1 MTGGGIP
8 VSDSRSFLG
17 VGASH
22 MHHEFIF
29 PLSYRSA
36 ATRLAVAFVLWSAV
50 WVVTSDYLLH
60 FLFGSGFDFW
70 PLETGKGLIY
80 VAVSG
85 VLLWLSARATERDDA
100 ARRAAN
106 ESKLRSLKES
116 GLIGVS
122 SWGSDGKITYVN
134 ETLAQMLEYAEPE
147 IIGTDGKQY
156 IPAEYAETYRRAEL
170 ELHLCGRTSIHELQ
184 LIRKDGA
191 RVPVLGGR
199 ALVEGADGGGIG
211 YFLDISELKSSEA
224 QRKLL
229 EAELLHSERLNA
241 LGQLAG
247 AVAHD
252 FNNQLAV
259 IMGYA
264 ALLEANLGS
273 DESSRRNV
281 EQVFRAADRARSLI
295 RQLLAFSRK
304 QVLQPKVLDLNTV
317 LKETDPM
324 LRRLLPESIQL
335 VLKLSPEQQLVEMDE
350 AQFEQVLLNLVVNA
364 RDAMPEGGVL
374 TLNVFDSTVESKELT
389 LGPSEHVILEVCDT
403 GLGIEDLT
411 KERIFEP
418 FFTTKQYRGGTGL
431 GLSTVYGIITQ
442 SGGNISVDSAIG
454 KGTTFK
460 VKLPRLQNS
469 HLEPK
474 VLVRPKVDFAPLV
487 GTVLLV
493 EDLRELREATAQI
506 LAQNGLQVLQ
516 AKDGMEAVQ
525 VALRHTRI
533 DLVLSDIA
541 MPLLSGPDAVSR
553 IRKSHPRVKVIFS
566 SGYFDID
573 IGCEYDLLLA
583 KPITA
588 EVLIT
593 SIRTLLESSSP
604 HASMPRSDMKNPA
617 A

>member
-1 MTGGGIP
+1 
-8 VSDSRSFLG
+8 
-17 VGASH
+17 
-22 MHHEFIF
+22 MHREFIF

-36 ATRLAVAFVLWSAV
+36 ATRLAVVFVLWSAI
-50 WVVTSDYLLH
+50 WVVTSDYFLH
-60 FLFGSGFDFW
+60 FLLGSSLDLWRF
-70 PLETGKGLIY
+70 ETGKGLIY
-80 VAVSG
+80 VAISG
-85 VLLWLSARATERDDA
+85 VLLWFSVRAMERDEA

-134 ETLAQMLEYAEPE
+134 ETLAQMLDRGEPE
-147 IIGTDGKQY
+147 IIGTDGKEY
-156 IPAEYAETYRRAEL
+156 ISAEYAEAYRRAEL
-170 ELHLCGRTSIHELQ
+170 ELRLCGRTSIHELQ
-184 LIRKDGA
+184 LVRKDGA

-199 ALVEGADGGGIG
+199 ALVEGADDRGIG
-211 YFLDISELKSSEA
+211 YFLDISEIKSSAA

-247 AVAHD
+247 GIAHD

-264 ALLEANLGS
+264 ALLEPKLSS
-273 DESSRRNV
+273 DESSQRNV
-281 EQVFRAADRARSLI
+281 EQIFRAADRARTLI
-295 RQLLAFSRK
+295 RQLLAFGRK

-317 LKETDPM
+317 LAETRPM
-324 LRRLLPESIQL
+324 LRRLLPENIEL

-364 RDAMPEGGVL
+364 RDAMPGGGVL
-374 TLNVFDSTVESKELT
+374 TLALSASTVECETKELS
-389 LGPSEHVILEVCDT
+389 LMRVSHVIVEVCDT
-403 GLGIEDLT
+403 GLGMEDLV

-431 GLSTVYGIITQ
+431 GLSTAYGIIKQ
-442 SGGNISVDSAIG
+442 SGGNISVDSTIG
-454 KGTTFK
+454 IGTTFTI
-460 VKLPRLQNS
+460 KLPRLQS
-469 HLEPK
+469 AHAQRE
-474 VLVRPKVDFAPLV
+474 VRVTAKADFAPLV

-493 EDLRELREATAQI
+493 EDMNELREATAQI
-506 LAQNGLQVLQ
+506 LAQNGAQVLQ
-516 AKDGMEAVQ
+516 AKDGIEAVE
-525 VALRHTRI
+525 VAARHSRI
-533 DLVLSDIA
+533 DLILSDIS
-541 MPLLSGPDAVSR
+541 MPLLSGPEAVSR
-553 IRKSHPRVKVIFS
+553 IRKSHPAVKVVFL
-566 SGYFDID
+566 SGYADIN
-573 IGCEYDLLLA
+573 IENEYDLLLA

-593 SIRTLLESSSP
+593 SIRALLDTGSRS
-604 HASMPRSDMKNPA
+604 ASTNRSNAKNPA

>member
-1 MTGGGIP
+1 
-8 VSDSRSFLG
+8 
-17 VGASH
+17 

-36 ATRLAVAFVLWSAV
+36 ATRLAIAFVVWSAV
-50 WVVTSDYLLH
+50 WVVTSDYFLH
-60 FLFGSGFDFW
+60 FLFGSRLDFW
-70 PLETGKGLIY
+70 RLETGKGLIY

-85 VLLWLSARATERDDA
+85 VLVWLSVRAMERDEA

-122 SWGSDGKITYVN
+122 SWAPDGKITYVN
-134 ETLAQMLEYAEPE
+134 ETLAQMLGDGEPE
-147 IIGTDGKQY
+147 ILGTDGKEY
-156 IPAEYAETYRRAEL
+156 IPAEYADAYHRTEL
-170 ELHLCGRTSIHELQ
+170 ELRLCGRTSIHELE
-184 LIRKDGA
+184 LIRKDGS

-199 ALVEGADGGGIG
+199 ALVEGAGGSGIG
-211 YFLDISELKSSEA
+211 YFLDISEIKSSEA

-247 AVAHD
+247 GIAHD

-264 ALLEANLGS
+264 ALLEAKLSS
-273 DESSRRNV
+273 DESSGRNV
-281 EQVFRAADRARSLI
+281 EQIFRAADRARTLI

-317 LKETDPM
+317 LTDTHPM
-324 LRRLLPESIQL
+324 LRRLLPENIEL

-364 RDAMPEGGVL
+364 RDAMPGGGVL
-374 TLNVFDSTVESKELT
+374 TLRLSASIVECEPNEPV
-389 LGPSEHVILEVCDT
+389 LGQVAHVTLEVCDT
-403 GLGIEDLT
+403 GLGIEDSV

-431 GLSTVYGIITQ
+431 GLSTAYGIIKQ
-442 SGGNISVDSAIG
+442 SGGEISVDSTIG
-454 KGTTFK
+454 VGTTFRI
-460 VKLPRLQNS
+460 KLPRLQNA
-469 HLEPK
+469 HAKPE
-474 VLVRPKVDFAPLV
+474 VRVKEKADRDPVV

-493 EDLRELREATAQI
+493 EDLEELREATAQI
-506 LAQNGLQVLQ
+506 LAQNGVQVLQ
-516 AKDGMEAVQ
+516 AKDGSEAVE
-525 VALRHTRI
+525 VAARHPRI
-533 DLVLSDIA
+533 DLILSDIA
-541 MPLLSGPDAVSR
+541 MPLLSGPEAVSR
-553 IRKSHPRVKVIFS
+553 IRKSHPKVKVIFL
-566 SGYFDID
+566 SGYADIN
-573 IGCEYDLLLA
+573 IAEEYDLLLA

-593 SIRTLLESSSP
+593 SIRTLLGDTTHSTSTD
-604 HASMPRSDMKNPA
+604 HSDAKNPA